1 MWVWHAFPGLEEPKA
16 QREFFDFVAAPKGDP
31 SHQISVVFAG
41 SLRLDD
47 LNDPAKV
54 AAVELFVSA
63 AHQHH
68 LRVDFLCGKPEYAL
82 PDAGQDEG
90 LQVLRSVLKY
100 NAETSSEN
108 AFDGLQYDVEPYAL
122 ADWPKPQIRN
132 GLVSLLTRAN
142 NLIKASQQ
150 KLLLGLAIPRWYD
163 GPGLD
168 DLYKKVIDATDYVAV
183 MDYVH
188 TAKAFVED
196 ATTEVVYGTKA
207 GKKVWLGAETQ
218 VLPTEV
224 TATFF
229 GVGNAAMESAFS
241 ASTAK
246 FGAMSG
252 FAGLAIHYYES
263 YRDLK
268 P

>member
-16 QREFFDFVAAPKGDP
+16 QKQFFDFVAAPKGDA

-41 SLRLDD
+41 SLSLDD

-54 AAVELFVSA
+54 AAVKLFVSA
-63 AHQHH
+63 VHQHH

-82 PDAGQDEG
+82 PDGGQDEG
-90 LQVLRSVLKY
+90 LQVLKSVLKY

-122 ADWPKPQIRN
+122 AGWPNPEIRN
-132 GLVSLLTRAN
+132 GLVSLLKRADE
-142 NLIKASQQ
+142 LIRASHQ
-150 KLLLGLAIPRWYD
+150 KFLIGLAIPRWYD
-163 GPGLD
+163 RQDLN

-196 ATTEVVYGTKA
+196 ADNEVVYGTKA

-218 VLPTEV
+218 ALPTEM

-229 GVGNAAMESAFS
+229 GFGNAVMESAF
-241 ASTAK
+241 AAATEK

-252 FAGLAIHYYES
+252 FAGLAIHYYEP
-263 YRDLK
+263 YRYLK